1 MSDEKSSGSQ
11 TYTFGIKLWIVY
23 AIIGYFVY
31 GNSFDA
37 ALGILVLSF
46 VVGITSILSII
57 PFVGWIAAL
66 ALNWFY
72 IIPKILELTS
82 LDHTWLV
89 TAIFAINGILGFVIT
104 ILASIVILTAI
115 SKAY

>member
-1 MSDEKSSGSQ
+1 MNEEKSSGTQ
-11 TYTFGIKLWIVY
+11 TFSFGIKLWIVY

-31 GNSFDA
+31 GNSIDA

-57 PFVGWIAAL
+57 PFIGWITAL

-72 IIPKILELTS
+72 VIPKILELVS

-89 TAIFAINGILGFVIT
+89 TLIFAINGILGFIIT
-104 ILASIVILTAI
+104 ILALIVIIAAI
-115 SKAY
+115 AKS